1 MNWIKRH
8 SSLVLFVGSLV
19 FALLLAELCLR
30 ILGIGYGNSPLESSA
45 RLHHLHPANYSYF
58 VHDPAGEYGGYS
70 IYFDNEGYRIP
81 DPNIEISNLPPERK
95 IAFLGDS
102 FTEGN
107 EVSWK
112 DSFIGLIQKNNPN
125 VAVRN
130 FGVSSYSPLIY
141 LVQSKKELVDFRPS
155 DVVLQIYSNDFDGD
169 HEYLANAN
177 SQDLSQLTAVSGS
190 DRKFAIVLLRHSYLA
205 RLIRKI
211 QLQIDF
217 LIHASEKPP
226 TFPDEALYFDEAALE
241 RRKLTYDAILQIRD
255 QVNKLGANFYLL
267 IIPNKGLAMKGQ
279 CCENDRLHQEMA
291 NFASKNHIQFI
302 DLGKAFGSSKNQRI
316 LFFPRDIHL
325 TKEGNAEMANA
336 ISQSLKLSSP
346 KNE

>member
-8 SSLVLFVGSLV
+8 SSLVLFLGSII
-19 FALLLAELCLR
+19 FSLLLAEVFLR
-30 ILGIGYGNSPLESSA
+30 MLGIGYGNSPLESSS

-70 IYFDNEGYRIP
+70 IFFDKDGYRVP
-81 DPNIEISNLPPERK
+81 DPDIKISPVVTKRK

-112 DSFIGLIQKNNPN
+112 DSFVGLIQNHNPT

-141 LVQSKKELVDFRPS
+141 LAQAKKELVEYQPT
-155 DVVLQIYSNDFDGD
+155 DVVLQIYSNDFDSD
-169 HEYLANAN
+169 HEYLVNAN
-177 SQDLSQLTAVSGS
+177 SQDLNQLSAISGNE
-190 DRKFAIVLLRHSYLA
+190 RKLAIVVLRHSYLA
-205 RLIRKI
+205 RLVRKI

-217 LIHASEKPP
+217 LINAPEKPNA
-226 TFPDEALYFDEAALE
+226 FPDEVLYFDPQGVE
-241 RRKLTYDAILQIRD
+241 RRKLTYSAILQIRD
-255 QVNKLGANFYLL
+255 QVNKLGAHFYLL
-267 IIPNKGLAMKGQ
+267 IIPNKGLSMKGQ
-279 CCENDRLHQEMA
+279 CCATDRLHQEMA
-291 NFASKNHIQFI
+291 IFAKQNHIPFI
-302 DLGKAFGSSKNQRI
+302 DLGKAFGSNKNQRI

-325 TKEGNAEMANA
+325 TKEGNLEMATA
-336 ISQSLKLSSP
+336 IAQELGLSKP
-346 KNE
+346 